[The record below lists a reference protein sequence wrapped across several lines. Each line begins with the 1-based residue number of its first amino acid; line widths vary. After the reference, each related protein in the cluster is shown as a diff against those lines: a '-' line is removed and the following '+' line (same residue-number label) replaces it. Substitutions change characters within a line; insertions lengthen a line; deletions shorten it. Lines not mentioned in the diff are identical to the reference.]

1 MKLYI
6 IWNHNYR
13 FKSPEYF
20 KTLKNFIPTNGTLLL
35 ICDKKPH
42 EPDES
47 AAMATGSG
55 GKIQEYHRMTKCL
68 KLKGPLEVSHPTLL
82 LKQGHLEHSAQ
93 DCVQLA
99 FTSLQGWRVPWAT
112 CASAWSH

>member
-20 KTLKNFIPTNGTLLL
+20 KTLKNFIPANGTLLL

-47 AAMATGSG
+47 AAMATGWG

-99 FTSLQGWRVPWAT
+99 FTSLQGWRVLWAT
-112 CASAWSH
+112 CASVWSH